1 MAALAADL
9 DLEHV
14 AGGGV
19 CSRQDA
25 DLAERVEGEEMRADH
40 HVDAFHDAGL
50 DELARAARP
59 ELLGVL
65 EDEAD
70 LAGQLVAPLVQRVQR
85 REQHRRVAVVA
96 ARMHDAGVLGGELE
110 AGLLLDRQR
119 VDVGAQR
126 ERLPRPPGAERGDEA
141 RLRRPV
147 ELEPFHA
154 AEQLEEER
162 RGLVLLEAQLRVLM
176 EVPPPRDRLRFQL
189 RCDERAHS
197 ESSEKSAMAPTLSRT
212 SASRPSRLAFSCSF
226 SCITSTSSK
235 KRWTVGASS
244 VGGGDRRSEILTCKH
259 RSRCVEP
266 LTECLLGIVLETILR
281 PLGYSALGKPR
292 RSVVDLVYSSEH
304 CGLGRREE
312 PCAIRD
318 AGDVGRGRPARGA
331 GELDRHV
338 EQPFEALFDELAH
351 IRRQELVRDGD
362 TALHCEAAEA
372 YPSTPEAVRVARA
385 GRPMAERERHRKRVD
400 PVSRR

>member
-1 MAALAADL
+1 MMLSAVPAWICVDRDDGALDRVDDARDDVLQPADDLRGRRHRVDRLVRRGPVAALAADL

-19 CSRQDA
+19 RSRQDA
-25 DLAERVEGEEMRADH
+25 DLAERVEREEMRADH
-40 HVDAFHDAGL
+40 HVDAVHDAGL
-50 DELARAARP
+50 DELTRAARP

-65 EDEAD
+65 EDEPD
-70 LAGQLVAPLVQRVQR
+70 LAVEFIAPLVQRVQR

-96 ARMHDAGVLGGELE
+96 ARVHDAGILGGELE

-119 VDVGAQR
+119 VDIRAQR
-126 ERLPRPPGAERGDEA
+126 QRLPRPPGTERGDEA

-189 RCDERAHS
+189 WCDERAHS
-197 ESSEKSAMAPTLSRT
+197 ESSEKSAMEPTLSRT
-212 SASRPSRLAFSCSF
+212 SASRPSRFAFSCSF

-244 VGGGDRRSEILTCKH
+244 
-259 RSRCVEP
+259 
-266 LTECLLGIVLETILR
+266 
-281 PLGYSALGKPR
+281 SAA
-292 RSVVDLVYSSEH
+292 
-304 CGLGRREE
+304 
-312 PCAIRD
+312 AI
-318 AGDVGRGRPARGA
+318 A
-331 GELDRHV
+331 
-338 EQPFEALFDELAH
+338 
-351 IRRQELVRDGD
+351 
-362 TALHCEAAEA
+362 
-372 YPSTPEAVRVARA
+372 AVR
-385 GRPMAERERHRKRVD
+385 
-400 PVSRR
+400 S